1 MQANDGIENTAFTFL
16 RDSGRHGR
24 EDKHLRRN
32 GNTPYTSGYDGIVS
46 MLIPHATASMQA
58 AVTYADFGWSAN
70 AVIALARKV
79 AVPYVLFYFR
89 RNGIYG
95 IYISPMARKCCTCR
109 YYFFIRLVHML
120 PSGTCYLPCEG
131 TSRLQDGIGF
141 HPEHIRNLPFRAGCE
156 RVFPTCSAQTYR
168 MPCG

>member
-95 IYISPMARKCCTCR
+95 IYISPMA
-109 YYFFIRLVHML
+109 
-120 PSGTCYLPCEG
+120 
-131 TSRLQDGIGF
+131 
-141 HPEHIRNLPFRAGCE
+141 
-156 RVFPTCSAQTYR
+156 
-168 MPCG
+168 